1 MISEDS
7 MRDRKQ
13 RNKSAINQV
22 LKMRLMTAEP
32 LEKVLPERKRGKYP
46 GTTKGNV
53 VGYIGLSPNSEIWRA
68 TVEEKTAM
76 YGNRAIGA
84 DAAAADDDEEGGGEK
99 QQSRKPS
106 DLEPFNFSFLPRTF
120 YMDCLATYSVAPWYF
135 DWSCHF
141 NNSLF
146 PRHCPG
152 LRWGSLT

>member
-76 YGNRAIGA
+76 YGNRVIARMLQRPMTMRK
-84 DAAAADDDEEGGGEK
+84 AAVR
-99 QQSRKPS
+99 SS
-106 DLEPFNFSFLPRTF
+106 SLESHQT
-120 YMDCLATYSVAPWYF
+120 
-135 DWSCHF
+135 
-141 NNSLF
+141 
-146 PRHCPG
+146 
-152 LRWGSLT
+152 